1 MGVMCWILGHGARD
15 TGLWNDGYFFSRC
28 KRCDCDLIRT
38 SGNWSPLP
46 YGFHVKWRSG
56 LYRHAVAS
64 DFKRNLP
71 LMPEEPRRWRLALHR
86 IGLGVLLLPGPA
98 RQEEDQ
104 QDCGRDHEPAGG
116 LPHMVLLG
124 MLTALGLVGSLTTR
138 RR

>member
-1 MGVMCWILGHGARD
+1 MGVMCWVLGHAARD

-28 KRCDCDLIRT
+28 KRCRCDLIRT
-38 SGNWSPLP
+38 DGDWSPLP
-46 YGFHVKWRSG
+46 YGFRVKWRSG

-86 IGLGVLLLPGPA
+86 IGRGVLLLPGPPA
-98 RQEEDQ
+98 QDRQAERES
-104 QDCGRDHEPAGG
+104 AGG
-116 LPHMVLLG
+116 LPQMVLLG
-124 MLTALGLVGSLTTR
+124 MLTALGLMGSLRAR

>member
-1 MGVMCWILGHGARD
+1 MGVMCWILGHAPRD

-28 KRCDCDLIRT
+28 KRCRCDLIRT
-38 SGNWSPLP
+38 SGSFSPIP
-46 YGFHVKWRSG
+46 YGFQVTWRSG
-56 LYRHAVAS
+56 LHRHAVAS

-86 IGLGVLLLPGPA
+86 IGLGVLLLPGPVRTDA
-98 RQEEDQ
+98 RHDERPPD
-104 QDCGRDHEPAGG
+104 REPAGG

-124 MLTALGLVGSLTTR
+124 MLTALGLVGTLTAR